1 MIKDKLEQILINIE
15 NNALYPVEIIA
26 ATKQQTLESIG
37 YLNELSKDI
46 VMAENRV
53 QEFIAK
59 YNENR
64 AITWDF
70 IGRLQSNKVK
80 FLVGKIRYI
89 QSVDKESLLK
99 TIDCLSKK
107 NNLIQKCF
115 VQINAGNESNKG
127 GISFDETEEFLEKA
141 LIYKNLKMEGLMI
154 VTPFESDEDAL
165 SKYFVKARETF
176 DLFKDRYGLKYLSM
190 GMSNDYILAL
200 KCGSNMIRLGTALF
214 GPRNIYIH

>member
-26 ATKQQTLESIG
+26 ATKQQTLESIE

-64 AITWDF
+64 AIIWDF

-154 VTPFESDEDAL
+154 VTPFESDEGVL

>member
-26 ATKQQTLESIG
+26 ATKQQTLESIE

-64 AITWDF
+64 AIIWDF

-127 GISFDETEEFLEKA
+127 GISFDETEEF
-141 LIYKNLKMEGLMI
+141 
-154 VTPFESDEDAL
+154 
-165 SKYFVKARETF
+165 
-176 DLFKDRYGLKYLSM
+176 
-190 GMSNDYILAL
+190 
-200 KCGSNMIRLGTALF
+200 
-214 GPRNIYIH
+214 

>member
-99 TIDCLSKK
+99 TIDRLSKK

-127 GISFDETEEFLEKA
+127 GISFDEIEEFLEKA
-141 LIYKNLKMEGLMI
+141 LIYKNLKIEGLMI

>member
-99 TIDCLSKK
+99 TIDRLSKK

-127 GISFDETEEFLEKA
+127 GISFDEIEEFLEKA
-141 LIYKNLKMEGLMI
+141 LIHKNLKIEGLMI